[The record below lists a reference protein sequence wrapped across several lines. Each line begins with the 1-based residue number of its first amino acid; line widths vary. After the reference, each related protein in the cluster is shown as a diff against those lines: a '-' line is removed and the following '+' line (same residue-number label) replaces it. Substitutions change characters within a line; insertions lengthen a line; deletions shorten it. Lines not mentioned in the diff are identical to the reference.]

1 MTDKLTPIDLSRKI
15 VLHDYSSAETKNEE
29 LFMNNDVKSSSEYI
43 FPNQKKDALN
53 ICKIFYDT
61 AVRVISIVKRCKVG
75 MDGLMIE
82 IAKIMTTHPDDNFV
96 LNRKNVFLITGMS
109 NKAWEVDMKEKV
121 PTCFENNVSHHGKL
135 QLLRERLRNISN
147 ALIVIDEIDVGDKSD
162 QKVDKILKESN
173 LLDVDYMRSRNIRFV
188 FVSATIINELN
199 ELYKWGDMH
208 QVYYMTIPKNY
219 IGHKD
224 FLELGIIQE
233 WYPVNSID
241 SADRWIKEDILDNFG
256 TEYRIHLIR
265 TSKRNVD
272 YIQNSCIKNKIKFM
286 NHTSD
291 DRISEDE
298 LDDIFNNITGHVVIA
313 VKGLLSRA
321 NLIPNKYKL
330 KIGAMHDRHVQKP
343 NPNALTQ
350 SFPGRMSGYWR
361 DIIER
366 GHKTGP
372 YRTSVEAIQAYEE
385 FYNNPTGKIK
395 SVKVSKK
402 LFMNPSNIK
411 NIGLR
416 NDQDPPQPTAPTTP
430 LATQLVKRKRTK
442 KELLIGDD
450 RYRIYDDEEVV
461 KDICKMLKYGYR
473 SATKDDD
480 GFKLTSISNP
490 SGRQT
495 LSRAKAGIRSAYSNH
510 GDKITWRSYFPCY
523 ENIEDINTLRFV
535 VILRPTT
542 TNEEIETIDKKY
554 KSL

>member
-1 MTDKLTPIDLSRKI
+1 MSLSNPIDLSRDI
-15 VLHDYSSAETKNEE
+15 VLHDYSSAETKNRE
-29 LFMNNDVKSSSEYI
+29 LFINNDVKSSSEYI

-53 ICKIFYDT
+53 ICNIFYETD
-61 AVRVISIVKRCKVG
+61 VRVVSIVKRCKVG

-82 IAKIMTTHPDDNFV
+82 VAKIMTTHSDDNFV
-96 LNRKNVFLITGMS
+96 VHRNKVFLITGMS
-109 NKAWEVDMKEKV
+109 NKAWEVDMKEKI
-121 PTCFENNVSHHGKL
+121 PACFENNVSHHGKL
-135 QLLRERLRNISN
+135 QLLKDRLKDISD
-147 ALIVIDEIDVGDKSD
+147 AIIIIDEIDVGDKSD

-173 LLDVDYMRSRNIRFV
+173 LLDVDYMKSRNIRFV

-199 ELYKWGDMH
+199 ELYKWGDIH

-256 TEYRIHLIR
+256 TDYRIHLIR
-265 TSKRNVD
+265 TNKRNVD

-298 LDDIFNNITGHVVIA
+298 LDKIFNNITGHVVIA

-330 KIGAMHDRHVQKP
+330 KIGAMHDRYVQKP

-372 YRTSVEAIQAYEE
+372 YRTSIEAIQAYEE

-395 SVKVSKK
+395 GTKVSKK

-411 NIGLR
+411 NMGLR
-416 NDQDPPQPTAPTTP
+416 NDQDPPQPTTP
-430 LATQLVKRKRTK
+430 LATQLVKRKRIK
-442 KELLIGDD
+442 KDLLIDEN
-450 RYRIYDDEEVV
+450 RYRIYDNEEVV

-473 SATKDDD
+473 ASATDDD

-490 SGRQT
+490 QGRQT

-535 VILRPTT
+535 VILRPRTT
-542 TNEEIETIDKKY
+542 DEEIEEIDKKY